1 MARRRR
7 AEKRQII
14 PDSRYESQ
22 VVGRLISAIMQRGKK
37 SLAQRIVYGAI
48 DSVNEQ
54 NKDGDPLEIV
64 THVRRLFIGGEEITL
79 DTNQTLLYEK
89 FKARP

>member
-7 AEKRQII
+7 ADKRQII
-14 PDSRYESQ
+14 PDSRYESP
-22 VVGRLISAIMQRGKK
+22 VVGRLISAIMTRGKK

-54 NKDGDPLEIV
+54 NKDGEAAAAACNSAIAS
-64 THVRRLFIGGEEITL
+64 F
-79 DTNQTLLYEK
+79 
-89 FKARP
+89 

>member
-7 AEKRQII
+7 AEKRLIL
-14 PDSRYESQ
+14 PDSRYESP

-48 DSVNEQ
+48 DSVNDQ
-54 NKDGDPLEIV
+54 NSISGFYQGLPAGKIV
-64 THVRRLFIGGEEITL
+64 NHEDFRNG
-79 DTNQTLLYEK
+79 
-89 FKARP
+89 